1 MCALKRGRGLENH
14 SIGSDAE
21 ILRTESGDHRGASAG
36 PWGAGGVVFP
46 SFISLIPLD
55 THTHARAH
63 AHTYALQHG
72 PSGKQ
77 RRTATSARTL
87 ADGQIVPRPVVT
99 TERNQVVQV
108 GVTELEAFV
117 TGDD

>member
-1 MCALKRGRGLENH
+1 MCPKTGQGAGEPQYRERCGDSENRVWR
-14 SIGSDAE
+14 S
-21 ILRTESGDHRGASAG
+21 
-36 PWGAGGVVFP
+36 PWGFGWTVGGGGVVFP

-63 AHTYALQHG
+63 AHTHALQHG

-108 GVTELEAFV
+108 GVTELESFV